1 MQVIMKKT
9 ILLIVLTGFL
19 MSAYS
24 QESKPK
30 KSDATVEQSQG
41 MYVFVD
47 AAPKAEYE
55 FLGTISA
62 GTGLGKA
69 MGAAEYGPKKNR
81 LIKNAKEEY
90 PQADGLIIHFNRG
103 GKDTADAI
111 KFKD

>member
-1 MQVIMKKT
+1 MQLMKKT

-30 KSDATVEQSQG
+30 KSDATVEQVQG

-47 AAPKAEYE
+47 AMPKAEYD

-62 GTGLGKA
+62 GSGFGKV
-69 MGAAEYGPKKNR
+69 MVSAAEYEPKKNR
-81 LIKNAKEEY
+81 LIKNAKEKY

>member
-1 MQVIMKKT
+1 MKKT

-30 KSDATVEQSQG
+30 KSDATVEQIQG
-41 MYVFVD
+41 MYIFVD
-47 AAPKAEYE
+47 CTPKAEYQ
-55 FLGTISA
+55 FLGTISS
-62 GTGLGKA
+62 GSGFGKA
-69 MGAAEYGPKKNR
+69 MGGASEYDQKKSK
-81 LIKNAKEEY
+81 LIRNAKEDF
-90 PQADGLIIHFNRG
+90 PQADGLILHFVKG